1 MSRLLDGK
9 QGQMR
14 LVEVVFASLIVFLA
28 FAFASYVMAPMN
40 APIVRGKGDLEV
52 MAYNLLDRL
61 AREGVLEDV
70 VLGGRETWEQELKIV
85 ITRMISPSLY
95 FNVTIYNATK
105 QDAVAVSLNRLP
117 HEPITNVD
125 KDEAREAFSKSPEV
139 ASANFIY
146 TSYHGSILLFRIV
159 IARSGERG

>member
-1 MSRLLDGK
+1 MSRFLEGR

-28 FAFASYVMAPMN
+28 FAFASYVMGPMN

-70 VLGGRETWEQELKIV
+70 VLGGR
-85 ITRMISPSLY
+85 
-95 FNVTIYNATK
+95 
-105 QDAVAVSLNRLP
+105 
-117 HEPITNVD
+117 
-125 KDEAREAFSKSPEV
+125 
-139 ASANFIY
+139 
-146 TSYHGSILLFRIV
+146 
-159 IARSGERG
+159 